1 MQVRLCWDDPVN
13 GEQYPVFTLP
23 VALGRDLDQMPT
35 QQEDQSLSRALL
47 PSEQVSRFHALLL
60 YENDQLVLED
70 RSKNGSCVNSERI
83 QGEKRAL
90 NPGDTFTI
98 GPYTITAVLVQ
109 QEVDDDETQ
118 IHNTTDATISQD
130 PASTVIID
138 AEESSEPESPA
149 SEGRSQAS
157 FPPPEFVSADQVSI
171 QTLYLTKDPVEEVEY
186 LAVGGG
192 LGSFCW
198 VDALRIYGLPV
209 DKIAVLGL
217 EKKCYSRYER
227 LCQNSQIPPY
237 ERLRSSSDSCP
248 DNFWG
253 WPGYAWREAWRK
265 ILAGDFVQAA
275 GLLWQVFSEPVLSD
289 TYTPQSGKVFES
301 LDREAARIGWE
312 QMLRY
317 GRVRG
322 IRKMDDGRYA
332 IAYSIPSAGQRLHRY
347 LVARYVHLATGYP
360 AIRFLPDLQE
370 YRLTYNDYK
379 TVVNAY
385 EAHDHVYERLEQQ
398 GGTVVVRGRGIVA
411 SRVMQ
416 RLYEARQRHQQDIK
430 IIHLLR
436 YPKTEGNQF
445 GQAKRPIENQ
455 WEFQPFNWPKACWS
469 GDLRE
474 LLEKAS
480 PQGRVALLK
489 DWGGSTTP
497 ARRDWR
503 DLIDL
508 GLREGWYTIEYGQVS
523 RVEPSHSG
531 RVMIHIRSKNF
542 EAQMTVE
549 ADFIID
555 ATGLEA
561 DVKSNPL
568 YHDLIDRY
576 HLPLNGSG
584 RLQVTNDFEMREMRN
599 GLGRMYAAGVIT
611 LGGPFAA
618 VDSFLGLQYS
628 AMRSVDGLA
637 YEQETEIKHLNVI
650 RSTRQWFRWM
660 LNKTP

>member
-23 VALGRDLDQMPT
+23 VALGRDLDRMPT
-35 QQEDQSLSRALL
+35 DYEGVALSRALL

-60 YENDQLVLED
+60 MEGDQLFLED
-70 RSKNGSCVNSERI
+70 RSKNGSCINTERI
-83 QGEKRAL
+83 QGQRRPITA
-90 NPGDTFTI
+90 GDILTI
-98 GPYTITAVLVQ
+98 GPYTITVTLVQ
-109 QEVDDDETQ
+109 EDVDDDETR
-118 IHNTTDATISQD
+118 IHAGDTTISQEY
-130 PASTVIID
+130 STTVIID
-138 AEESSEPESPA
+138 PEEDVPAEPEARPA
-149 SEGRSQAS
+149 LA
-157 FPPPEFVSADQVSI
+157 FPPAEFTSAAQVSL
-171 QTLYLTKDPVEEVEY
+171 QTLYLTKDPVEEIEY
-186 LAVGGG
+186 ASIGGG

-198 VDALRIYGLPV
+198 VDALRIHGLPV
-209 DKIAVLGL
+209 DRIAVVGL
-217 EKKCYSRYER
+217 ERKCYSRYER

-265 ILAGDFVQAA
+265 ILAGDFLQTA
-275 GLLWQVFSEPVLSD
+275 GLLWQVFAEPLLSD

-322 IRKMDDGRYA
+322 IRKTDDGRYA
-332 IAYSIPSAGQRLHRY
+332 VAYSIPSPGQRQHRY
-347 LVARYVHLATGYP
+347 LVARYIHLATGYP
-360 AIRFLPDLQE
+360 AIRFLPDLQD
-370 YRLTYNDYK
+370 YRLTHNDYK

-385 EAHDHVYERLEQQ
+385 EAHDHVYDHLEQQ

-411 SRVMQ
+411 SRIMQ
-416 RLYEARQRHQQDIK
+416 RLYEARQKSRQDIK
-430 IIHLLR
+430 VIHLLR

-445 GQAKRPIENQ
+445 GPVKRVVENQ

-474 LLEKAS
+474 LLEKSS
-480 PQGRVALLK
+480 PEDRAALLK

-503 DLIDL
+503 QLINQ
-508 GLREGWYTIEYGQVS
+508 GLREGWYAIEYGQVTH
-523 RVEPSHSG
+523 VEPSANG
-531 RVMIHIRSKNF
+531 RIMTHIRSQNF
-542 EAQMTVE
+542 DAQMTVE

-561 DVKSNPL
+561 DVKTNPL
-568 YHDLIDRY
+568 YRDLIDHYR
-576 HLPLNGSG
+576 LPLNVSG
-584 RLQVTNDFEMREMRN
+584 RLQVANDFEMVQMRN
-599 GLGRMYAAGVIT
+599 GLGQMYASGVIT

-618 VDSFLGLQYS
+618 VDSFLGLQYA
-628 AMRSVDGLA
+628 AMRSVDALA
-637 YEQETEIKHLNVI
+637 YAKATDLRHLNLV
-650 RSTRQWFRWM
+650 RSTVQWLKWM
-660 LNKTP
+660 LNKVP

>member
-1 MQVRLCWDDPVN
+1 MQVRLCWEDPVN

-23 VALGRDLDQMPT
+23 VALGRDLDRMPT
-35 QQEDQSLSRALL
+35 DLEGQPLSRALL
-47 PSEQVSRFHALLL
+47 PSEQVSRFHAVLL
-60 YENDQLVLED
+60 YEGDQLVLED
-70 RSKNGSCVNSERI
+70 RSKNGSCVNSERL
-83 QGEKRAL
+83 QGQKRAL
-90 NPGDTFTI
+90 QPGDTITI
-98 GPYTITAVLVQ
+98 GPYTITALLVGQ
-109 QEVDDDETQ
+109 GAADDDETR
-118 IHNTTDATISQD
+118 IYTTDATISED
-130 PASTVIID
+130 PSTAIVD
-138 AEESSEPESPA
+138 PEEVLAEAESHA
-149 SEGRSQAS
+149 TAS
-157 FPPPEFVSADQVSI
+157 FPPPEFISADRVSL
-171 QTLYLTKDPVEEVEY
+171 QTLYLTQDPVEEKEY
-186 LAVGGG
+186 VALGGG
-192 LGSFCW
+192 VGSFCW
-198 VDALRIYGLPV
+198 VDALRIYGLPA

-217 EKKCYSRYER
+217 EQKCYGRYER

-265 ILAGDFVQAA
+265 ILAGDFLQAA

-301 LDREAARIGWE
+301 LDREAARIGWQ

-322 IRKMDDGRYA
+322 IRKTDDGRYA
-332 IAYSIPSAGQRLHRY
+332 IAYSIPSAGQRQHGY
-347 LVARYVHLATGYP
+347 LVTRYAHLATGYP
-360 AIRFLPDLQE
+360 AIRFLPDLQD

-385 EAHDHVYERLEQQ
+385 EAHDHVYERLEQG

-416 RLYEARQRHQQDIK
+416 RLYEARRKNHQDIK

-436 YPKTEGNQF
+436 YPKTDGNQF
-445 GQAKRPIENQ
+445 GPAQRPIDNQ

-474 LLEKAS
+474 LLEKS
-480 PQGRVALLK
+480 PPETRTALHK

-503 DLIDL
+503 ALIDL
-508 GLREGWYTIEYGQVS
+508 GLREGWYAIEYGQVT
-523 RVEPSHSG
+523 RVEPATGG

-542 EAQMTVE
+542 EAQMAVE

-568 YHDLIDRY
+568 YHDLIDHY
-576 HLPLNGSG
+576 KLPLNGSG
-584 RLQVTNDFEMREMRN
+584 RLQVTNDFEMAEMRN
-599 GLGRMYAAGVIT
+599 GSGRMYAAGVIT

-618 VDSFLGLQYS
+618 VDSFLGLQYA

-637 YEQETEIKHLNVI
+637 YDRESELKHLNAL
-650 RSTRQWFRWM
+650 RSTLQWLRWM